1 MNLKSQKIRFTL
13 LKNPR
18 KMKKII
24 ITAAFLITTSF
35 GFSQSVFDK
44 YESRTSVSA
53 MVINKSMFSLLAK
66 FDVVAEDKET
76 QDFIDIAKSIKSLKV
91 FTTTDK
97 MVAKDMTYDVN
108 QYLKSSKLSELMRFS
123 DQKTQIKFYV
133 KEGRDDS
140 HVEELLMFVTGIS
153 EMENIDINGKKIET
167 VLLSLTGDIDLNK
180 INALITKM
188 NLPKELN
195 KVNQKK
201 QVK

>member
-1 MNLKSQKIRFTL
+1 
-13 LKNPR
+13 
-18 KMKKII
+18 MKKIF
-24 ITAAFLITTSF
+24 ITSVFLLSVSF
-35 GFSQSVFDK
+35 AFSQSIFDK
-44 YESRTSVSA
+44 YENKNSVSA
-53 MVINKSMFSLLAK
+53 MVINKTMFSLLAK

-76 QDFIDIAKSIKSLKV
+76 KDFIDIASSIKSLKV

-97 MVAKDMTYDVN
+97 EVAQDMSYDVS

-140 HVEELLMFVTGIS
+140 HVEELLMFVTGVA
-153 EMENIDINGKKIET
+153 ELGDLDINGKKIET

-201 QVK
+201 QS

>member
-1 MNLKSQKIRFTL
+1 
-13 LKNPR
+13 
-18 KMKKII
+18 
-24 ITAAFLITTSF
+24 
-35 GFSQSVFDK
+35 
-44 YESRTSVSA
+44 

-108 QYLKSSKLSELMRFS
+108 QYLKSSELSELMRFS

-140 HVEELLMFVTGIS
+140 HVEELLMVVTGIS